1 MRWIKAAQR
10 SCLSLSLLPLLLLGP
25 DILGPDLLGPNL
37 LGPEQ
42 TQQTPPP
49 APTLPR
55 PPAPSIPTAA
65 PPNVAPR
72 FLVVIDAAHGGNDTG
87 ARIADRILEKD
98 ITLSLSARLR
108 SMLSAHG
115 IGVIT
120 TRDSD
125 VDPTPTARA
134 ETANRNPA
142 AACILIHATATGSGV
157 HLYTSSLAPTPLVR
171 FMPWQTA
178 QSAYVTQS
186 LKLSS
191 EIDSA
196 LAHAEIPVTLGR
208 TFLQPMDSLT
218 CPAVAVE
225 VAPLTAGA
233 TTKATPLS
241 DTAYQRSILDALTAA
256 LDEWRNDWRQQP

>member
-1 MRWIKAAQR
+1 MRWISFSSR
-10 SCLSLSLLPLLLLGP
+10 SWVCFWILFLGP
-25 DILGPDLLGPNL
+25 GLVAGPGHA
-37 LGPEQ
+37 
-42 TQQTPPP
+42 QQNPPP
-49 APTLPR
+49 APAL
-55 PPAPSIPTAA
+55 PAPSPPQVPA
-65 PPNVAPR
+65 PVPPSVTPR
-72 FLVVIDAAHGGNDTG
+72 FLVVLDAAHGGSDTG

-98 ITLSLSARLR
+98 ITLSLTARLR

-115 IGVIT
+115 IGVVT
-120 TRDSD
+120 TRDTD
-125 VDPTPTARA
+125 VNPTPVARA
-134 ETANRNPA
+134 EAANRTPA

-157 HLYTSSLAPTPLVR
+157 HLYTSSLAPTPLTR
-171 FMPWQTA
+171 FMPWESV

-208 TFLQPMDSLT
+208 TFLQPMNSLT
-218 CPAVAVE
+218 CPTVAVE
-225 VAPLTAGA
+225 VAPLIAGA
-233 TTKATPLS
+233 STKATALS

>member
-1 MRWIKAAQR
+1 MRWIR
-10 SCLSLSLLPLLLLGP
+10 LGPRGWVCFPLLLLGCG
-25 DILGPDLLGPNL
+25 LF
-37 LGPEQ
+37 PEQ
-42 TQQTPPP
+42 GTGQQAPP
-49 APTLPR
+49 AAPALPS
-55 PPAPSIPTAA
+55 PAAPSVPAPA
-65 PPNVAPR
+65 PPTVTPR
-72 FLVVIDAAHGGNDTG
+72 FLVVLDAAHGGNDTG
-87 ARIADRILEKD
+87 ARITDRILEKD
-98 ITLSLSARLR
+98 ITLSLTARLR

-125 VDPTPTARA
+125 VDPTPVARA
-134 ETANRNPA
+134 ETANRNSVS
-142 AACILIHATATGSGV
+142 ACILIHATATGSGV
-157 HLYTSSLAPTPLVR
+157 HLYTSSLAPAPLGR
-171 FMPWQTA
+171 FMPWDTA

-225 VAPLTAGA
+225 VAPLIAGA
-233 TTKATPLS
+233 STKATPLS
-241 DTAYQRSILDALTAA
+241 DAAYQRSILDALTAA

>member
-1 MRWIKAAQR
+1 MRWISLAAR
-10 SCLSLSLLPLLLLGP
+10 NWVNLSLLPLILLGLP
-25 DILGPDLLGPNL
+25 PA
-37 LGPEQ
+37 
-42 TQQTPPP
+42 QQTAPPSPALPPQP
-49 APTLPR
+49 APPV
-55 PPAPSIPTAA
+55 PIPAPPS
-65 PPNVAPR
+65 VAPR
-72 FLVVIDAAHGGNDTG
+72 FLAVVDAAHGGSDTG
-87 ARIADRILEKD
+87 ARITDRILEKD

-115 IGVIT
+115 IGVVT

-125 VDPTPTARA
+125 VNPTPVARA

-157 HLYTSSLAPTPLVR
+157 HLYTSSLAPTPLAR

-196 LAHAEIPVTLGR
+196 LAHAQIPVTLGR

-225 VAPLTAGA
+225 IAPLIAGA
-233 TTKATPLS
+233 STKATPLS
-241 DTAYQRSILDALTAA
+241 DTAYQRLILDALTAA